1 MVTAAWVTPFPPD
14 RNGGGGQIR
23 EAHLLL
29 GLAER
34 ASIHLLCPGPVVDPA
49 VRAAINTLT
58 EVEPPESVWR
68 DRHPWLRRAAGA
80 AALAGSR
87 QPREV
92 RWFGRYR
99 PALAAALRQ
108 VTADVVLVEPIGLA
122 PLLPPSRQGRWV
134 LTFHN
139 LPSRMADQG
148 AAVQEHRAQRW
159 VFRRDATIAAAFE
172 RRAAAAFDAVI
183 TCTAADAAALGSPGT
198 TLVVPNG
205 VDVGRFCPQP
215 QVAEP
220 RIVFTGA
227 LYTDPNIDGARWFC
241 HEVLPRIRRTVP
253 NVQVDVVGARPAEE
267 VRALAELPGVRVHPD
282 VADVAPFLDAA
293 RVAVVPLRIGSGS
306 RLKALEAM
314 AAGRAVVGTSIGLE
328 GLDLRPGQDVLLAED
343 AASFATATLR
353 VLGDDTLARA
363 LADAGRATVRA
374 RFDWSPIA
382 SRFTESVLAI
392 ADPAWAPEA
401 SAGGP
406 GR

>member
-1 MVTAAWVTPFPPD
+1 MPSVAWVTPFPPD

-23 EAHLLL
+23 QAHLLL

-34 ASIHLLCPGPVVDPA
+34 ASIHLVCPGPVADPA
-49 VRAAINTLT
+49 VRSAIDRLT

-68 DRHPWLRRAAGA
+68 DRHPWLSRGAGL

-99 PALAAALRQ
+99 PALASALRQ
-108 VTADVVLVEPIGLA
+108 VVADVVLVEFAGLS
-122 PLLPPSRQGRWV
+122 PLLPPSRRGRWV

-139 LPSRMADQG
+139 LPSRMAAQEAG
-148 AAVQEHRAQRW
+148 VEEHRAQRW

-183 TCTAADAAALGSPGT
+183 TCTVADAAALGSPGKT
-198 TLVVPNG
+198 MVVPNG
-205 VDVGRFCPQP
+205 VDVGRFRPQP

-227 LYTDPNIDGARWFC
+227 LYTAPNIDGARWFC
-241 HEVLPRIRRTVP
+241 HEVLPRIRGTVP
-253 NVQVDVVGARPAEE
+253 NVQIDVVGARPTDE
-267 VRALAELPGVRVHPD
+267 VQALGALPGVNVHPD
-282 VADVAPFLDAA
+282 VADVAPFLAAA

-314 AAGRAVVGTSIGLE
+314 AAGRAVVGTAIGLE
-328 GLDLRPGQDVLLAED
+328 GLDLRPDQDVLLADD
-343 AASFATATLR
+343 AAAMAAATIR
-353 VLGDDTLARA
+353 VLSDDTLARA
-363 LADAGRATVRA
+363 LADAGRATVQTRY
-374 RFDWSPIA
+374 DWSPIA
-382 SRFTESVLAI
+382 ARFTESVLGV
-392 ADPAWAPEA
+392 ADPAWTPPAA
-401 SAGGP
+401 AGGP
-406 GR
+406 AP